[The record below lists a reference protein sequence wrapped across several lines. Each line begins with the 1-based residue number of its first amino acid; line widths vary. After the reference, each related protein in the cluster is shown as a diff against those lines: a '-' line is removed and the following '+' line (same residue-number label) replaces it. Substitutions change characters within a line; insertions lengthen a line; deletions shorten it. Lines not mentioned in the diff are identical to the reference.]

1 MMRSPRRPAGR
12 GIEEDVSAKASRL
25 EILSWCLYD
34 FADSSFTTL
43 IVTVSYSMYFRS
55 VVAGHLGAAADFYWG
70 LSIAVSMI
78 LVALSSPVLGA
89 MADAAGRK
97 KTMLAFYAGTSI
109 AFTALLGAV
118 GPGDLAAGMLLFI
131 IANVGYEGAHVFYN
145 GFLPEIAADEEM
157 GRISGYGWG
166 VGYIGGL
173 AALLLTLPFT
183 GAGLGAAEWERYRI
197 TFPLVAVFYLVFA
210 LPILLVLRE
219 RVRPAMETEK
229 NRAGAGLRRLIRTFA
244 RVRRM
249 PDLFRFLVAFLV
261 YNDAVTTVISFSA
274 IYAMHVIGYTA
285 RQVTI
290 LFIVT
295 QITAL
300 AGAFAAGHLVD
311 RWGAKPTIVAT
322 ILLWCGTVLGAYLV
336 ESIPGFFAVA
346 VAASIGMGSIQTASR
361 SLMGL
366 LIPPGRSA
374 EFFGFY
380 AFTGKVSAVAGPL
393 LYGWIAARAGSE
405 RPAVL
410 SLLVL
415 LGAGLALI
423 LPVDVE
429 RGRRAAVDAG
439 A

>member
-1 MMRSPRRPAGR
+1 MRFPRRPAGR
-12 GIEEDVSAKASRL
+12 GVEEDVAAKASRI

-55 VVAGHLGAAADFYWG
+55 VVAARLGAGADFYWG
-70 LSIAVSMI
+70 LCIAVSMI

-89 MADAAGRK
+89 VADAAGRK
-97 KTMLAFYAGTSI
+97 KTMLALYAGTSI
-109 AFTALLGAV
+109 VFTALLGAV
-118 GPGDLAAGMLLFI
+118 GPGDLVAGMLLFI

-145 GFLPEIAADEEM
+145 GFLPEIATDEEM

-166 VGYIGGL
+166 IGYVGGL

-183 GAGLGAAEWERYRI
+183 GAGLGAEGWERYRI
-197 TFPLVAVFYLVFA
+197 TFPVVAAFYLVFT

-219 RVRPAMETEK
+219 RARPARAPEGT
-229 NRAGAGLRRLIRTFA
+229 RAGEGVRRLLRTFA
-244 RVRRM
+244 RVRTM
-249 PDLFRFLVAFLV
+249 PDLFRFLVSFLV

-285 RQVTI
+285 RQVTM

-300 AGAFAAGHLVD
+300 AGSFAAGHLVD
-311 RWGAKPTIVAT
+311 RWGAKPTILAA
-322 ILLWCGTVLGAYLV
+322 ILLWCGTILGAYLV
-336 ESIPGFFAVA
+336 ESIPGFFVVA

-366 LIPPGRSA
+366 LIPPGHSA

-429 RGRRAAVDAG
+429 RGRRAAADAG
-439 A
+439 S